1 MYMNKTKRNLIMA
14 SAILNL
20 ITVTISLVLSII
32 AVADS
37 DFFVKYS
44 EFYYLVGY
52 STNIVL
58 AVISFAVGLAGSILL
73 LYSIRAKG
81 KYFRR
86 SYGVYASG
94 FVIIVLCGGWIA
106 WILLFIS
113 AFIPDIIVMND
124 RADLRREA
132 KEQEKEEILH
142 NRAYEEK
149 KRKIEELKRLRDNGT
164 ITEEEYKEKL
174 FELL

>member
-1 MYMNKTKRNLIMA
+1 MYMNKTKRNLIIA
-14 SAILNL
+14 SAVLNL
-20 ITVTISLVLSII
+20 ITITINLILSII
-32 AVADS
+32 AVTDS
-37 DFFVKYS
+37 DFLARYAG
-44 EFYYLVGY
+44 YYYFVGY
-52 STNIVL
+52 SVNIVY

-73 LYSIRAKG
+73 LYSVRKKG
-81 KYFRR
+81 KYFRT
-86 SYGVYASG
+86 SYGIYVAG

-106 WILLFIS
+106 WVLLFIS

-124 RADLRREA
+124 KSDLRREA

-149 KRKIEELKRLRDNGT
+149 KKKIEDLKRLRDNGI
-164 ITEEEYKEKL
+164 ITEEEYKERL

>member
-14 SAILNL
+14 SAILNI
-20 ITVTISLVLSII
+20 ITVTISLVMSII
-32 AVADS
+32 AVADA
-37 DFFVKYS
+37 DFLEKYS
-44 EFYYLVGY
+44 EYYYFVGY
-52 STNIVL
+52 STNIVF

-73 LYSIRAKG
+73 LYSIRKKG

-86 SYGVYASG
+86 SYGIYVAG

-106 WILLFIS
+106 WVLLFIS

-142 NRAYEEK
+142 NREYEEK